1 MSPNAPRIVVWTDHA
16 LVKAQILG
24 IARAD
29 VEDSILEGHE
39 RRARNPGA
47 ADWLLRVGRLAIAYS
62 HPSDGDDLAA
72 RVVTIWRRS

>member
-16 LVKAQILG
+16 LVKAHILG

-39 RRARNPGA
+39 RRARNPGG